1 MQARIATYA
10 RFSSDLQRPTSIE
23 DQQRNCLETLKRLGY
38 EVSHCRH
45 FSDFGISGA
54 SEKTERRTGLRDLL
68 AAWEAKELDVIA
80 VDEVSRLARGPRE
93 LGDIQERVARTG
105 VRLVTANGLDS
116 RDATFGLTFGI
127 TSAIASYALEE
138 TRHRVTR
145 SMRGQLER
153 GFMIAAP
160 CFGYRL
166 QRIHGA
172 DGRPIGTTW
181 KIHEPEAAIV
191 REIFERR
198 TRGASL
204 MAIAEDLNRRSI
216 PTRRPAKG
224 DLRCWRGTMIF
235 QLLGTT
241 IYRGVLVWNGSASL
255 RRIAKRKN
263 RVLNPI
269 PFPRPEL
276 RIIDDATWEA
286 CNGSRRPWRRGGGAS
301 PFAGVVRCGQCDCR
315 LSIKHASKS
324 RLDHLYCTVCLG
336 TARVGGRTGHLGNV
350 SVRALQAALTLAMKD
365 TLGPQA
371 IERFKDRLR
380 ARIAGG
386 AQAEIEETHRELD
399 RVVKAQKTLLT
410 LIEGGGADDEELV
423 KRYTLQTARRQSL
436 TAQLSDLERRVTASN
451 TEAIEAQLAIDP
463 KALVERLLDSHER
476 PERVRALLTRLFPR
490 VVYLGKQGW
499 AIAEFEIEIAPGIA
513 LAEASGSSIVD
524 AATTKMWFRSMYGR
538 GVGRH
543 WVASRI
549 SGPTGDCVPTRR
561 RVPVNELQLDHVKS
575 TPVGET

>member
-38 EVSHCRH
+38 EVSNCRH

-153 GFMIAAP
+153 GFMIAKP
-160 CFGYRL
+160 SFGYRL
-166 QRIHGA
+166 QRVHGA

-181 KIHEPEAAIV
+181 QIHEPEATIV

-198 TRGASL
+198 LRGASL
-204 MAIAEDLNRRSI
+204 MAIAEDLNRRNV

-224 DLRCWRGTMIF
+224 DLRFWRGSMIF
-235 QLLGTT
+235 QLLGNT
-241 IYRGVLVWNGSASL
+241 IYRGVLVWNGSATL

-263 RVLNPI
+263 RILTPI
-269 PFPRPEL
+269 PFARPEL
-276 RIIDDATWEA
+276 RIIDDATWDA
-286 CNGSRRPWRRGGGAS
+286 CNGTRRPWRRGGGVS
-301 PFAGVVRCGQCDCR
+301 PFAGIARCGQCDCR
-315 LSIKHASKS
+315 LSIKHATKT
-324 RLDHLYCTVCLG
+324 RVDNLYCTVCMG
-336 TARVGGRTGHLGNV
+336 TARVGGRPAHLGSI
-350 SVRALQAALTLAMKD
+350 SVRALQAALMLAMKD
-365 TLGPQA
+365 TLGPEA
-371 IERFKDRLR
+371 IERFKERLR
-380 ARIAGG
+380 ARLVGG
-386 AQAEIEETHRELD
+386 AQGELEDIRRELD
-399 RVVKAQKTLLT
+399 RVGKAQKALLT
-410 LIEGGGADDEELV
+410 LIEAGGADDEELV

-436 TAQLSDLERRVTASN
+436 TAQMSELERRVTASK
-451 TEAIEAQLAIDP
+451 ADVIEAQLAVDP
-463 KALVERLLDSHER
+463 RALVERLFDSQER
-476 PERVRALLTRLFPR
+476 PERVRALLARLFPR
-490 VVYLGKQGW
+490 VVYLGKHGW
-499 AIAEFEIEIAPGIA
+499 AIVEFEIEIAPGIA
-513 LAEASGSSIVD
+513 LAEASASSVVD
-524 AATTKMWFRSMYGR
+524 ASTTTMWFRSMYGR
-538 GVGRH
+538 GVGRRWAAH
-543 WVASRI
+543 RI
-549 SGPTGDCVPTRR
+549 PGPSGNCVPTTRR
-561 RVPVNELQLDHVKS
+561 GTISEPQLDQVKAS
-575 TPVGET
+575 PGQT